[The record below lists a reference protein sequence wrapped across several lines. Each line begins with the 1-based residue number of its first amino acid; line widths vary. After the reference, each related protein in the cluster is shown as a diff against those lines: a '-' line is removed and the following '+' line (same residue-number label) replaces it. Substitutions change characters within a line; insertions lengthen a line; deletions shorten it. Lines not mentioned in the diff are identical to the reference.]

1 MELYDM
7 IWSWSELKLKYLN
20 VHCLRG
26 ISDSKFLQTHFISHI
41 SEILQEQ
48 ATFFFFRSIHS
59 NFFTILIWTVV
70 TPKLVLYDFRQKVF
84 TFYFQDREYF
94 QPRKTDEKWIQK
106 WIRERKFQ
114 KTSEN
119 RGDSGVDDWSISGNV
134 RYENSLSLLLAISL
148 DRSHLF
154 GHVLY
159 NGSLMK

>member
-1 MELYDM
+1 MCIVCEVFQ
-7 IWSWSELKLKYLN
+7 IQNFFKLTSYPIFQKYYK
-20 VHCLRG
+20 
-26 ISDSKFLQTHFISHI
+26 SKQH
-41 SEILQEQ
+41 
-48 ATFFFFRSIHS
+48 FFFFRSIHS